1 MVRTFSQCALAQSTS
16 PWVGASRPSDRL
28 VAELLASD
36 CLVIATPLE
45 HIDTL
50 AI

>member
-1 MVRTFSQCALAQSTS
+1 LAL
-16 PWVGASRPSDRL
+16 SDRL
-28 VAELLASD
+28 VAEPLASD
-36 CLVIATPLE
+36 CLVIATPLG